1 MNFLRRSLTLLF
13 APLAAAIFSFAS
25 LWIVE
30 TDAPLI
36 ANHILWIAS
45 DISDPAA
52 KTPTT
57 NPELARRLEDE
68 VSQRNLNIAKFLYN
82 PESPASGAELQLL
95 ITNPE
100 HRSQR
105 LLEDGYSP
113 FNPGYVVTVKPWNHS
128 ENDPRAFYCLFGDA
142 HSMEGL
148 EDVLGTPGYKVQ
160 QYETYSPREVLERH
174 TGSPLSLAFSAS
186 LISASCASLTTTL
199 VGSKKIARLRLAGW
213 SIWRILGRD
222 LRSGA
227 FPLIAGFS
235 ATAGVAGVALYFYNG
250 LASFGIYLAVCAAFT
265 VVFMAAVLAC
275 RLIALGLLCWIPV
288 PATLTGKRPVRS
300 LYALL
305 CLLEVSCVVLLLAS
319 ISSWSEDYGLA
330 ASHLRAHGQWQS
342 TPNAA
347 FLPVA
352 GSTWSEAEGKPIE
365 DWLAGELRQRNVI
378 ISYSDIS
385 QQNDDG
391 DAVPESSYPI
401 VYVNPEYLRH
411 HKIQGVS
418 DRLVI
423 EDVERSKTTQ
433 TFVPRGAPS
442 KGLTA
447 DSLIPG
453 VELDDPKMSAID
465 TTGEV
470 FTHGDLDNVDREF
483 VENPIVVVVPDQVLI
498 DHPSP
503 LTWWV
508 TRGGVLLEDSGVA
521 ADRLRGS
528 AAEHYV
534 APMSPGLAH
543 QAHALKL
550 TIVNLQATGFAI
562 VVYAVLVAFSCLGFA
577 ATYAAARKDQLF
589 RRQLFGWRPLMAA
602 WPALAGV
609 GAVWLSI
616 PVFTCFLIQ
625 QAMDPMVLIE
635 KSSGEV
641 RTYIEYMAQAGM
653 MVGTVVLLLSGGGIV
668 VFARRAVQERG
679 RIQ

>member
-1 MNFLRRSLTLLF
+1 MNFLRRFFTLIF

-25 LWIVE
+25 LWIFE

-36 ANHILWIAS
+36 ANHVLWIAT
-45 DISDPAA
+45 DINDPEA
-52 KTPTT
+52 KTPAT
-57 NPELARRLEDE
+57 NPELIRRLED
-68 VSQRNLNIAKFLYN
+68 QARNRHLNIAKFLDN

-100 HRSQR
+100 HHSQR
-105 LLEDGYSP
+105 LLDNGYSP

-128 ENDPRAFYCLFGDA
+128 ENDPRSFYFLYGDA
-142 HSMEGL
+142 HSMKGL
-148 EDVLGTPGYKVQ
+148 DDELGTPGYKVQ
-160 QYETYSPREVLERH
+160 QYEIYSPREVLERN

-186 LISASCASLTTTL
+186 LITASCFSFATAL

-227 FPLIAGFS
+227 IPLIAAFL
-235 ATAGVAGVALYFYNG
+235 ATAGVAGAALYFYNG
-250 LASFGIYLAVCAAFT
+250 LASFGIYLAVYAAFT
-265 VVFMAAVLAC
+265 ALFIATALAC
-275 RLIALGLLCWIPV
+275 RLGALGLLCLVPV

-305 CLLEVSCVVLLLAS
+305 CLLEISCVVLLLAS

-330 ASHLRAHGQWQS
+330 ASHRRAHEQWQA
-342 TPNAA
+342 TPKAA

-352 GSTWSEAEGKPIE
+352 GSTWSEAEDKPIE
-365 DWLAGELRQRNVI
+365 DWLASELQQRNVI
-378 ISYSDIS
+378 ISYSDVR
-385 QQNDDG
+385 QRDENA
-391 DAVPESSYPI
+391 DAVIESSYPI
-401 VYVNPEYLRH
+401 VYVNPEYLKY

-418 DRLVI
+418 DRLVV

-433 TFVPRGAPS
+433 AFVPRGAPTED
-442 KGLTA
+442 LTA
-447 DSLIPG
+447 DALIPG
-453 VELDDPKMSAID
+453 VDLRDLKISATD

-470 FTHGDLDNVDREF
+470 FTHGDLDNFKREF
-483 VENPIVVVVPDQVLI
+483 AENPIVVVVPDQVLI
-498 DHPSP
+498 DDPSP
-503 LTWWV
+503 LTSWV
-508 TRGGVLLEDSGVA
+508 TLGGVLLEDSEAA

-550 TIVNLQATGFAI
+550 TIVSLQATGFAI
-562 VVYAVLVAFSCLGFA
+562 VVYAVLVAFSSLAFA

-589 RRQLFGWRPLMAA
+589 RRQLFGWRPLVAA
-602 WPALAGV
+602 WPALSGL
-609 GAVWLSI
+609 GAVWFSI
-616 PVFTCFLIQ
+616 PVFTWLLIQ
-625 QAMDPMVLIE
+625 QAMDPMALIT
-635 KSSGEV
+635 KSSAEV
-641 RTYIEYMAQAGM
+641 RTYIEIMSAAGLI
-653 MVGTVVLLLSGGGIV
+653 VGAVVLLLSSGGIV
-668 VFARRAVQERG
+668 VFAHRAIQERG